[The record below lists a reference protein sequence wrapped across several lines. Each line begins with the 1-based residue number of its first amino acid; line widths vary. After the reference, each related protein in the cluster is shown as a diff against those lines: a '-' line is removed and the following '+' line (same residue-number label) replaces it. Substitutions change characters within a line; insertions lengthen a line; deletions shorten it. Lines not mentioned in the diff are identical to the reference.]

1 MSKQIRPSH
10 RKPALESSIKRLNE
24 LYCNYHDWPFLV
36 GHRSATNGF
45 LHPFLSKSPSV
56 QPVAAYPKETFHS
69 ATGSE
74 QVARVL
80 QGKLPALISLL
91 DNLGE

>member
-36 GHRSATNGF
+36 GHRSATKVSCTLSFPSPLAFNQWPRIPKKHSIRR
-45 LHPFLSKSPSV
+45 LVLSKLRACFKANFP
-56 QPVAAYPKETFHS
+56 P
-69 ATGSE
+69 
-74 QVARVL
+74 
-80 QGKLPALISLL
+80 
-91 DNLGE
+91 